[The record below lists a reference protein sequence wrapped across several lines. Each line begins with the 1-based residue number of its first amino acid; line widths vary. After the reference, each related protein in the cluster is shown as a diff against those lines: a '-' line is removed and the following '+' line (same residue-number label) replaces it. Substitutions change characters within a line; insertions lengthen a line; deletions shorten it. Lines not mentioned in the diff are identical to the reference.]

1 MAVPGTEGVGI
12 IAAAGAQRLHDEAM
26 AAGAESMRVQ
36 YEAVPRR
43 SAKAKLAI
51 AACTLLA
58 IVGIGVLIAL

>member
-1 MAVPGTEGVGI
+1 MGI
-12 IAAAGAQRLHDEAM
+12 LTAADTQRFHDEAM

-43 SAKAKLAI
+43 SKKAKLAI
-51 AACTLLA
+51 GACTLFA

>member
-1 MAVPGTEGVGI
+1 
-12 IAAAGAQRLHDEAM
+12 M
-26 AAGAESMRVQ
+26 AAGAESLRVR